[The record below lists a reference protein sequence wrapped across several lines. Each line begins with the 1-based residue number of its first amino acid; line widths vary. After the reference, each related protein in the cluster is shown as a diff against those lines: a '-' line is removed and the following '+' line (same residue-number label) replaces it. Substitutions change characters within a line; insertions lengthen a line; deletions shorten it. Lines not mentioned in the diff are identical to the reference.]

1 MFVSVLSNIL
11 KYFRTSIEVIHI
23 CIKKV
28 IIAMMQDSALDIEPE
43 VIKEVIKAGTDLRQ
57 YSKEV
62 EKKLR
67 ECENKSIQDYIK
79 ESQNIVNL
87 HNKIN
92 DCDAILEVCLKKL
105 FIPNLFHFYFSES
118 VYQMF
123 TVFREWRTCY
133 CILNLI

>member
-1 MFVSVLSNIL
+1 MQ
-11 KYFRTSIEVIHI
+11 TST
-23 CIKKV
+23 
-28 IIAMMQDSALDIEPE
+28 LDLEPE
-43 VIKEVIKAGTDLRQ
+43 AIKEVIKAGTDLRQ

-92 DCDAILEVCLKKL
+92 DCDTILEVRIDLP
-105 FIPNLFHFYFSES
+105 F
-118 VYQMF
+118 
-123 TVFREWRTCY
+123 VFRSSSLFSSIAYYIYREWNTCY
-133 CILNLI
+133 